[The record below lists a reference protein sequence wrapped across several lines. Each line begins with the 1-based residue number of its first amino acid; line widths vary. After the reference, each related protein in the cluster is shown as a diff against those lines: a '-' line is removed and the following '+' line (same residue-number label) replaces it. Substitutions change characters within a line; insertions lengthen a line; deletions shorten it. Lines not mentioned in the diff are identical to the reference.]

1 MTLNSQK
8 FGKNGEQEAVSFLK
22 NLGFQI
28 LETNWRVR
36 KLEVDIIAKDG
47 DTLVVI
53 EVKTRATD
61 AFGDPETFIRKQKQS
76 NLVKAANEYI
86 SQINFNGETRF
97 DVIAVLQINNNL
109 VVKHI
114 QNAFHPSII

>member
-8 FGKNGEQEAVSFLK
+8 FGKNGEQEAVNFLK
-22 NLGFQI
+22 NLGYLI
-28 LETNWRVR
+28 VETNWRVR
-36 KLEVDIIAKDG
+36 KLEVDIIANDNG
-47 DTLVVI
+47 TLVII

-61 AFGDPETFIRKQKQS
+61 AFGDPETFVSKQKQA
-76 NLVKAANEYI
+76 NLVKAANEYVL
-86 SQINFNGETRF
+86 QTNFNGETRF
-97 DVIAVLQINNNL
+97 DVVSVLQINNNL

>member
-47 DTLVVI
+47 DTLVVV

-61 AFGDPETFIRKQKQS
+61 AFGDPETFISKQKQS